1 MSLSVKQ
8 QQAQGLRLGG
18 YFALFV
24 AFLSSINWLVVV
36 HEDYV
41 MEHQWPAAGGT
52 IYSAREDSREVI
64 PASIKS
70 PRYQV
75 YWTEFTVILDLPPDR
90 CPGTMMG
97 LEGQQ
102 RCVGEAKTPEVRS
115 RLDAEQWYVRHPR
128 DSKVIVHYDS
138 QSDRMVL
145 GGESILNVYP
155 WRKISI
161 TVFIALLGALMVV
174 LGRNWAASP
183 EDELV
188 VK

>member
-1 MSLSVKQ
+1 
-8 QQAQGLRLGG
+8 
-18 YFALFV
+18 
-24 AFLSSINWLVVV
+24 
-36 HEDYV
+36 
-41 MEHQWPAAGGT
+41 
-52 IYSAREDSREVI
+52 
-64 PASIKS
+64 
-70 PRYQV
+70 
-75 YWTEFTVILDLPPDR
+75 
-90 CPGTMMG
+90 MMG